1 MDQEYHW
8 EIEVYMEMWSMCF
21 SPCGFCADL
30 NLPTTGVF
38 KQCQTVNGKT
48 ARLAVIGGSPM
59 NGMDACFTRI
69 D

>member
-8 EIEVYMEMWSMCF
+8 EIEVYMD
-21 SPCGFCADL
+21 CADL

-59 NGMDACFTRI
+59 NGMDA
-69 D
+69 